1 MNFSVWCMYV
11 EYERGVGSVP
21 CAKES
26 KTKEGVSS
34 DLQSAFKYLYTS
46 QRGQGTIERQ
56 EMETDTRQSN
66 RNTPR
71 ALRGDGDW
79 QDQRRQSV
87 WVLGVESRMMRTDV

>member
-34 DLQSAFKYLYTS
+34 DLQSAFKYLYS
-46 QRGQGTIERQ
+46 
-56 EMETDTRQSN
+56 QSN